1 MVKFKTNSKSVQ
13 KISLTLLLYFIINSI
28 YCQESAQQFW
38 NQLQSHCGK
47 SYEGKIIEAPKNDDF
62 RGKKLVMKVISCNEN
77 EIKIPF
83 FVGDDFSRTWILTF
97 NKGRITLKHDHRH
110 KNGSE
115 DKITQ
120 YGGTSTNYGSTEIQ
134 MFPADQETA
143 TLIPYASQNVWWLT
157 LTDRFFTYN
166 LRRMG
171 SDRLFTV
178 SFDLTNEIEV
188 DWIPWGWND

>member
-1 MVKFKTNSKSVQ
+1 MVKFTTNSKSMQ
-13 KISLTLLLYFIINSI
+13 KISLTLFLYFIINSL

-47 SYEGKIIEAPKNDDF
+47 SYEGNITEAPKNDDF

-110 KNGSE
+110 KDGSE